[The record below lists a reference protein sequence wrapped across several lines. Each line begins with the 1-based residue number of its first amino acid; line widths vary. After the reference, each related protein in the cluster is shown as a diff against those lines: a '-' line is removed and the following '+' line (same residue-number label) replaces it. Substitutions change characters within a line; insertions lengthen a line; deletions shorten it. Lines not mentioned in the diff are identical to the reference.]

1 MHQFASFKYMQNEAD
16 KDAVVADEISKAMEM
31 VPKLRVRYAGRTYP
45 AEKFAVQRA
54 EKYFKQQQSCLL
66 PAYELFYVWNIFS
79 MLRRDS
85 RLLHPIA
92 ERVELELQSFDT
104 QVRDVEDKCVLLLLR
119 GVCAKYLKDY
129 DKAIESLSEVVKLEN
144 EPSLKK
150 AYVVPHSTLELGL
163 VYKALGDNKE
173 AKYWIEKA
181 RSSRSTKYLLEA
193 LVQLK
198 AHGAIRQIT
207 EGRE

>member
-1 MHQFASFKYMQNEAD
+1 MKNEVD
-16 KDAVVADEISKAMEM
+16 RSPDVAAEIRKAMEM
-31 VPKLRVRYAGRTYP
+31 VPQLRVRYAGRTYP
-45 AEKFAVQRA
+45 AEKFSVQRS
-54 EKYFKQQQSCLL
+54 EKFFKQHETCLL

-79 MLRRDS
+79 MLKRDS
-85 RLLHPIA
+85 RLLYPIA
-92 ERVELELQSFDT
+92 DRVERELEKFDDE
-104 QVRDVEDKCVLLLLR
+104 VRDIEDKCVLLLLR

-129 DKAIESLSEVVKLEN
+129 DKAIESLAEVVKLEN

-150 AYVVPHSTLELGL
+150 AYVVPHATLELGL
-163 VYKALGDNKE
+163 VYKALGDKKE

-198 AHGAIRQIT
+198 AHGAIRQIS